1 MEYCRPRKL
10 SLHTAAVIL
19 LWKTE
24 EEVFVGLV
32 DDDFPAV
39 QCFRG
44 HSNLWVTPA
53 WRLPT
58 TITSLDEMESFTRD
72 RIATEHQIVVDDF
85 FTLGGPYY
93 PSPGATPE
101 VVFPL
106 ACQAQGATAKGLHW
120 VAMSHLVANFAN
132 LRDGHLKTLLSRA
145 SRAV

>member
-1 MEYCRPRKL
+1 
-10 SLHTAAVIL
+10 
-19 LWKTE
+19 
-24 EEVFVGLV
+24 
-32 DDDFPAV
+32 
-39 QCFRG
+39 
-44 HSNLWVTPA
+44 
-53 WRLPT
+53 
-58 TITSLDEMESFTRD
+58 MESFTRD